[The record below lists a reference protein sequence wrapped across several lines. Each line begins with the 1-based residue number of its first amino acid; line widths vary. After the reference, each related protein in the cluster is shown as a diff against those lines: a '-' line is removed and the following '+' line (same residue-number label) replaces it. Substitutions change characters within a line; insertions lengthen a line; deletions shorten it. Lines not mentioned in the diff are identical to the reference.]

1 MISVADP
8 SSRNALSVRSVSVA
22 LGRTQALSDV
32 SLSLQSGWTAIVGPN
47 GAGKSTLLRTLAGLQ
62 RPDTGNVQL
71 NGRPLQDWPAR
82 ERARRIAWLA
92 QQGEATGELTVR
104 EIVCLGRL
112 PHLGLFS
119 APDAEDER
127 IVQQAMVDAECDA
140 WQERRLHE
148 LSGGERQRVLLARA
162 LAVQA
167 PLLLLDEPTTHL
179 DPPHQVAL
187 VRLVQQQVR
196 AGTTVVSVL
205 HDLSLALL
213 ADRLVLMKAG
223 RVVAEGAAG
232 EPVLQSALI
241 DLFSGAIRIERIG
254 AWWTAVPNLDAVPV
268 RAITT
273 NISTT
278 TTPPA

>member
-1 MISVADP
+1 MKSVADR
-8 SSRNALSVRSVSVA
+8 SGTVALSARNVSVA

-32 SLSLQSGWTAIVGPN
+32 SLSLKPGWTAIVGPN

-62 RPDTGNVQL
+62 RLDEGEVRL
-71 NGRPLQDWPAR
+71 NDRPLQDWTGR
-82 ERARRIAWLA
+82 ERARLIAWLA

-104 EIVCLGRL
+104 EVVHLGRL
-112 PHLGLFS
+112 PHLGLFT
-119 APDAEDER
+119 APAAVDEC

-187 VRLVQQQVR
+187 VRLVQRQVR

-223 RVVAEGAAG
+223 RVIAEGAAG
-232 EPVLQSALI
+232 EPTLQSALI
-241 DLFSGAIRIERIG
+241 ELFSGAIRIERIG
-254 AWWTAVPNLDAVPV
+254 AWWTAVPNLEAVPWQAANTAATTSPV
-268 RAITT
+268 RR
-273 NISTT
+273 
-278 TTPPA
+278 

>member
-1 MISVADP
+1 MICAADLF
-8 SSRNALSVRSVSVA
+8 SGTALNACNVSVA
-22 LGRTQALSDV
+22 LGRTQALLDV
-32 SLSLQSGWTAIVGPN
+32 SLSLKPGWTAIVGPN

-62 RPDTGNVQL
+62 RPDAGNVQL
-71 NGRPLQDWPAR
+71 NDRPLQDWPGR

-104 EIVCLGRL
+104 EIVHLGRL
-112 PHLGLFS
+112 PHLGLFT
-119 APDAEDER
+119 APAAEDER
-127 IVQQAMVDAECDA
+127 IVQQAMVDVECDA

-187 VRLVQQQVR
+187 VRLLQRQVR

-232 EPVLQSALI
+232 EPALQSALV

-254 AWWTAVPNLDAVPV
+254 AWWTAVPNLDAVPLQV
-268 RAITT
+268 TT
-273 NISTT
+273 TT
-278 TTPPA
+278 TTPVR

>member
-1 MISVADP
+1 MKSVADL
-8 SSRNALSVRSVSVA
+8 SSGIALSACNVSVA
-22 LGRTQALSDV
+22 LGRTQALSNV
-32 SLSLQSGWTAIVGPN
+32 SLSLKPGWTAIVGPN

-62 RPDTGNVQL
+62 RLDAGQVRL
-71 NGRPLQDWPAR
+71 NGRPLQDWPGR
-82 ERARRIAWLA
+82 ERARLIAWLA

-104 EIVCLGRL
+104 EVVHLGRL
-112 PHLGLFS
+112 PHLGLFT
-119 APDAEDER
+119 APGVEDER
-127 IVQQAMVDAECDA
+127 IVQQAMVDAECNA

-187 VRLVQQQVR
+187 VRLVQRQVR
-196 AGTTVVSVL
+196 AGITVVSVL

-232 EPVLQSALI
+232 DPTLQSALI

-254 AWWTAVPNLDAVPV
+254 VWWTAVPNLDAVPLQ
-268 RAITT
+268 ATNTT
-273 NISTT
+273 STT
-278 TTPPA
+278 TPVR

>member
-1 MISVADP
+1 MTSVADL
-8 SSRNALSVRSVSVA
+8 SCGNALSVRNVSVA
-22 LGRTQALSDV
+22 LGRTQALSNV
-32 SLSLQSGWTAIVGPN
+32 SLSLQPGWTAIVGPN

-62 RPDTGNVQL
+62 RPDAGQVQL
-71 NGRPLQDWPAR
+71 NDRPLQDWPCR

-104 EIVCLGRL
+104 EVVHLGRL
-112 PHLGLFS
+112 PHLGLFT
-119 APDAEDER
+119 APASEDER
-127 IVQQAMVDAECDA
+127 IVQQAMVDAECVT

-187 VRLVQQQVR
+187 VRLLQRQVR

-213 ADRLVLMKAG
+213 ADRLVLMQTG
-223 RVVAEGAAG
+223 RVVAEGASG
-232 EPVLQSALI
+232 EPALQAALI
-241 DLFSGAIRIERIG
+241 DLFSGAIRIERVG
-254 AWWTAVPNLDAVPV
+254 AWWTAVPNLDTVPFP
-268 RAITT
+268 AP
-273 NISTT
+273 TT
-278 TTPPA
+278 TLVRR

>member
-1 MISVADP
+1 MKLVTDLSGGI
-8 SSRNALSVRSVSVA
+8 ALSACNVSVA
-22 LGRTQALSDV
+22 LGRTQALSNV
-32 SLSLQSGWTAIVGPN
+32 SLSLKPGWTAIVGPN

-62 RPDTGNVQL
+62 RLDAGQVRL
-71 NGRPLQDWPAR
+71 NDRPLQDWPDR
-82 ERARRIAWLA
+82 ERARLIAWLA

-104 EIVCLGRL
+104 EVVHLGRL
-112 PHLGLFS
+112 PHLGLFT
-119 APDAEDER
+119 APGVEDER
-127 IVQQAMVDAECDA
+127 IVQQTMVDAECDA

-187 VRLVQQQVR
+187 VRLVQRQVR
-196 AGTTVVSVL
+196 AGIAVVSVL

-232 EPVLQSALI
+232 DPTLQSALI
-241 DLFSGAIRIERIG
+241 DLFSDAIRIERIG
-254 AWWTAVPNLDAVPV
+254 AWWTAVPNLDALPLQ
-268 RAITT
+268 ATNTT
-273 NISTT
+273 STT
-278 TTPPA
+278 ASVR

>member
-1 MISVADP
+1 MISVAEP
-8 SSRNALSVRSVSVA
+8 SSGNALSVHSVSVA
-22 LGRTQALSDV
+22 LGRTQALRDV

-62 RPDTGNVQL
+62 HPDTGNVQL
-71 NGRPLQDWPAR
+71 NGRSLQDWPAR

-104 EIVCLGRL
+104 EIVHLGRL
-112 PHLGLFS
+112 PHLGLFT
-119 APDAEDER
+119 APAAEDER

-187 VRLVQQQVR
+187 VRLVQQRVR

-232 EPVLQSALI
+232 DPVLQNALI

-254 AWWTAVPNLDAVPV
+254 AWWTAVPNLDAVPL
-268 RAITT
+268 RAAITT
-273 NISTT
+273 TT
-278 TTPPA
+278 TTPVR

>member
-1 MISVADP
+1 MKSVANQ
-8 SSRNALSVRSVSVA
+8 SSGIALSARSVSVA
-22 LGRTQALSDV
+22 LGRTQALSNV
-32 SLSLQSGWTAIVGPN
+32 SLSLKPGWTAIVGPN

-62 RPDTGNVQL
+62 RLDAGQVRL
-71 NGRPLQDWPAR
+71 KGRPLQDWPDR
-82 ERARRIAWLA
+82 ERARQIAWLA

-104 EIVCLGRL
+104 EVVHLGRL
-112 PHLGLFS
+112 PHLGLFT
-119 APDAEDER
+119 APGAEDER
-127 IVQQAMVDAECDA
+127 VVQQAMVDAECDA
-140 WQERRLHE
+140 WQDRRLHE

-187 VRLVQQQVR
+187 VRLVQRQVR
-196 AGTTVVSVL
+196 AGITVVSVL

-232 EPVLQSALI
+232 DPTLQGALI

-254 AWWTAVPNLDAVPV
+254 AWWTAVPNLDAVPLQ
-268 RAITT
+268 AT
-273 NISTT
+273 NTSSTT
-278 TTPPA
+278 TTVR

>member
-1 MISVADP
+1 MKSVAGR
-8 SSRNALSVRSVSVA
+8 SGSIALSARNVSVA
-22 LGRTQALSDV
+22 LGRTQALSNV
-32 SLSLQSGWTAIVGPN
+32 SLSLKPGWTAIVGPN

-62 RPDTGNVQL
+62 RLDVGEVRL
-71 NGRPLQDWPAR
+71 NDRPLQDWPSR
-82 ERARRIAWLA
+82 ERARLIAWLA

-104 EIVCLGRL
+104 EVVHLGRL
-112 PHLGLFS
+112 PHLGLFT
-119 APDAEDER
+119 APAAADER

-187 VRLVQQQVR
+187 VRLVQRRVR

-232 EPVLQSALI
+232 EPTLQSALI
-241 DLFSGAIRIERIG
+241 ELFSGAIRIERIG
-254 AWWTAVPNLDAVPV
+254 DWWTAVPNLEAVPWRAANTTATTSPV
-268 RAITT
+268 RR
-273 NISTT
+273 
-278 TTPPA
+278 